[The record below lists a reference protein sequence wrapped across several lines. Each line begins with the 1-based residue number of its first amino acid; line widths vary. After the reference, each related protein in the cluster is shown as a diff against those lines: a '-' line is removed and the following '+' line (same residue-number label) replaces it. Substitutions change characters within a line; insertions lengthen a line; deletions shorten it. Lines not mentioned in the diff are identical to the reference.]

1 MYNFAEPFL
10 GWQEMADCT
19 RYRGAPGLVAHAGK
33 IYIFGSNGNISL
45 LLDDCVLTCEN
56 YPDFI
61 I

>member
-33 IYIFGSNGNISL
+33 IYIFGSNGNIS
-45 LLDDCVLTCEN
+45 
-56 YPDFI
+56 FI
-61 I
+61 VIT